1 MTKFSLLD
9 QDRKFLILNPGVC
22 FCYFS
27 RRDLLSF
34 VNKIFFKDPVSF
46 HLVST
51 CMENWT
57 TELNCGFR
65 LIEYLFDLCC
75 SICERFLG

>member
-65 LIEYLFDLCC
+65 LIEYLLTCAAQFVE
-75 SICERFLG
+75 SF